1 MLNRD
6 DSINL
11 LAIFLSLQIALEE
24 FPLLLWSN
32 LKFSRDLIINQVYKA
47 DKRIYNRCGNSVI
60 CLCQAPRSVHVIQCK
75 SRHFHV
81 LLIIWLH
88 VHVENNTSTGI
99 YFDDKSTMYM
109 YIPPLKNWCI
119 RVVRMNCQVHVHLY
133 LVLNIYVHLFS
144 YLLKCICCN
153 CSHADI

>member
-1 MLNRD
+1 MIKSKIKSRPRSTKFIKLIKE
-6 DSINL
+6 SIIGV
-11 LAIFLSLQIALEE
+11 AT
-24 FPLLLWSN
+24 LWS
-32 LKFSRDLIINQVYKA
+32 VCA
-47 DKRIYNRCGNSVI
+47 NSV
-60 CLCQAPRSVHVIQCK
+60 PRSVHVIQCK

-99 YFDDKSTMYM
+99 YFGDKSTMYM
-109 YIPPLKNWCI
+109 YISPLTNWCI
-119 RVVRMNCQVHVHLY
+119 RVVRMHCQVHVHLY

-153 CSHADI
+153 CSHADIYNLTCKNFNSIIKTA

>member
-1 MLNRD
+1 MLNRWL
-6 DSINL
+6 NL

-60 CLCQAPRSVHVIQCK
+60 CLCQLSASICTCYTVQCK

-88 VHVENNTSTGI
+88 VHVENNTSTGN
-99 YFDDKSTMYM
+99 YFGDKSTMYM
-109 YIPPLKNWCI
+109 YISPLTNWCI

-133 LVLNIYVHLFS
+133 
-144 YLLKCICCN
+144 ICTWY
-153 CSHADI
+153 